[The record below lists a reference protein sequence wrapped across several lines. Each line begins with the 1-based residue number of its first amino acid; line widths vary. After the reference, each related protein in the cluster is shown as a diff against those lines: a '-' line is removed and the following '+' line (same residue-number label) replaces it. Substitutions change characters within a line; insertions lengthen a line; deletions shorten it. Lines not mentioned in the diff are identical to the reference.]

1 MSPRA
6 GPNGRRRAPLVAP
19 PLESGDPVSAVLQSV
34 FPGIDVDAHLR
45 AITVTDLEAG
55 DRLCEEGDDADVAWV
70 VVRGRLRVLRANAE
84 LVDGGP
90 DLRAVADIGPGSV
103 IGEAGL
109 VDGGARGAT
118 IVARRDSQVAELS
131 RQWLADV
138 VREDPTSIGH
148 LLRSLDAG
156 RDRLETTERVVALVP
171 AGASAIAVD
180 TLVANLRSAPHTVVV
195 DAATSE
201 RGAGWLR
208 ELEVASETVV
218 LLCDGSWT
226 DWNDRATRLADRIVA
241 LVDATAADMHPNET
255 AISELPGFLADARTA
270 VFVHADDTDT
280 PRRTR
285 DLLAVRPGVRH
296 LHLRETNVRD
306 HARVCRHLTGRT
318 VALVVSGGG
327 ARSLAAI
334 GVYRELR
341 RRGVPVDAVTGSS
354 AGAVITAMIAK
365 DVDPDDLLRR
375 ARDGFDRVRDPTI
388 PVASI
393 LRGRRLWEKL
403 GSHLGDEDIED
414 TWIPFACTTT
424 DLTDHALV
432 EHLRG
437 PLRRAVRGSVS
448 LPGVF
453 PPVDIDG
460 HLHVDGGILDNL
472 PVRAALEL
480 APGAMII
487 AVDVSPPR
495 GPSAVELPPDVSG
508 TQLLFRRL
516 MGIAGPSV
524 PSIATTMTESVL
536 LGATRSRSEA
546 LEGISCHVD
555 LDLDRFAL
563 LDFAKLDEIVD
574 LGDIESAPIVA
585 EWADRHL
592 DSLVSDEPWTPS
604 IAVDEEEDSDLATT
618 PWRGITGSLW
628 LAVADLRFRLRR
640 FVVAMGAAGVVLAL
654 LLLMTGV
661 VNELDREPSVTTE
674 TIGATTWLLPDG
686 IKSPFTSNATFGEE
700 AVAAVVSDGD
710 VRPALIARLPV
721 TIDGETIDAILV
733 GHSPDGP
740 GLPHTADGR
749 PATSAGEVAIARFAG
764 ASVGDTIGLGS
775 SEVEVTGTL
784 EGTTLFA
791 GMPLVFTP
799 IGAARDLVAGGRPV
813 VSAVLVD
820 GSADQVPEGLHAL
833 SRADIVAEAKG
844 PVERP
849 ILTLHLVQVLLA
861 IVAAMI
867 IGAVVYLASLERT
880 RDVAVLRAVGTPG
893 SMLALGVAA
902 QALVV
907 ATVAAVLAVAL
918 EIALAPVFPLTVHLT
933 IADFVL
939 LVVIAVAVAVASSY
953 LAIRR
958 TLRIDPSDAFAG
970 SGG

>member
-1 MSPRA
+1 M
-6 GPNGRRRAPLVAP
+6 
-19 PLESGDPVSAVLQSV
+19 
-34 FPGIDVDAHLR
+34 FPGIDVDAHRR
-45 AITVTDLEAG
+45 AITVTELEAG
-55 DRLCEEGDDADVAWV
+55 DRLCEQGDDADVAWV
-70 VVRGRLRVLRANAE
+70 VVRGRLRVLHTE
-84 LVDGGP
+84 P
-90 DLRAVADIGPGSV
+90 DVSDDEVEVRAVADVGPGSV

-118 IVARRDSQVAELS
+118 VVARRDSQVAELS

-138 VREDPTSIGH
+138 VGDDPTAIGH
-148 LLRSLDAG
+148 LLRSLNVG
-156 RDRLETTERVVALVP
+156 RDRLETTERVVAVVP
-171 AGASAIAVD
+171 SGASATAVD
-180 TLVANLRSAPHTVVV
+180 TLVDRLRAAPHTVVV
-195 DAATSE
+195 DSATSE
-201 RGAGWLR
+201 RGSGWLR
-208 ELEVASETVV
+208 DLETASETVV
-218 LLCDGSWT
+218 LLCDASWNG
-226 DWNDRATRLADRIVA
+226 WNDRATRLADRIVT
-241 LVDATAADMHPNET
+241 LVDATAAAVHPNET

-285 DLLAVRPGVRH
+285 DLLAARPGVRH
-296 LHLRETNVRD
+296 LHMRETNARD
-306 HARVCRHLTGRT
+306 HARVCRHLTGQT
-318 VALVVSGGG
+318 VAFVVSGGG

-341 RRGVPVDAVTGSS
+341 RRGIPVDAVTGSS

-365 DVDPDDLLRR
+365 DADPDDLLRR
-375 ARDGFDRVRDPTI
+375 ARDGFDKVRDPTI

-403 GSHLGDEDIED
+403 GSHLGDGDIED

-424 DLTDHALV
+424 DLTAHSLV

-437 PLRRAVRGSVS
+437 PLRRAVRASVS

-472 PVRAALEL
+472 PVRAAHEL
-480 APGAMII
+480 APRARII

-495 GPSAVELPPDVSG
+495 GPSAAELPPDVSG
-508 TQLLFRRL
+508 SQLLFRRL
-516 MGIAGPSV
+516 MGVAGPSV

-536 LGATRSRSEA
+536 LGATRSRTEA
-546 LEGISCHVD
+546 LAGISCHVD

-574 LGDIESAPIVA
+574 LGDIESAPIIDD
-585 EWADRHL
+585 WANRHL
-592 DSLVSDEPWTPS
+592 DALIADEPWTPS
-604 IAVDEEEDSDLATT
+604 IAVDEERDPDLATT
-618 PWRGITGSLW
+618 RWRGITGSLW

-674 TIGATTWLLPDG
+674 TIGATTWLLPEG
-686 IKSPFTSNATFGEE
+686 INSPFTSNATFDEDV
-700 AVAAVVSDGD
+700 VARVVSDD
-710 VRPALIARLPV
+710 TVRPALIARLPV
-721 TIDGETIDAILV
+721 TIDGETIDAILI
-733 GHSPDGP
+733 GHAPDGP
-740 GLPHTADGR
+740 GLPRAADGR
-749 PATSAGEVAIARFAG
+749 AATAAGEVAIASFAG
-764 ASVGDTIGLGS
+764 AHVGDTIGLGS
-775 SEVEVTGTL
+775 TEVEVTGTL

-799 IGAARDLVAGGRPV
+799 IDAARDLVAGGRPV

-820 GSADQVPEGLHAL
+820 GSVDLAPDGLHTL
-833 SRADIVAEAKG
+833 SRAEIIAEAKG

-907 ATVAAVLAVAL
+907 ATVAAALAVAL
-918 EIALAPVFPLTVHLT
+918 EVALAPVFPLTVHLT
-933 IADFVL
+933 VADFVL
-939 LVVIAVAVAVASSY
+939 LIVVAVVVAVASSY

-958 TLRIDPSDAFAG
+958 TLRIDPSEAFAG
-970 SGG
+970 AGG